1 MAGVMINRL
10 RARFTGKT
18 KVLRL
23 QAISDDELYEVASS
37 EDGLKDKKVAGG
49 EKSKR
54 GKNYEINETSKRNT
68 ACFAARTEA
77 WKRTLTGGRRQE
89 KTSSEIAI
97 TFSVTS
103 SGKIYQKWNNK
114 TGKEIKSETEKSS
127 SLEPFDEC
135 PSLFM
140 NELAQPTSVNFDGHL
155 SYGHSRDPA
164 LVVEVGTD
172 RTSVPTDHVTLN
184 MSASNAWEK
193 TRNHTT
199 AKATVMNF
207 FSRFKREK
215 KSKVMRIRI

>member
-1 MAGVMINRL
+1 MINRL

-172 RTSVPTDHVTLN
+172 RASVPTDHVTLN